1 MDWIECFMEYTSS
14 LPTPQIFRLW
24 AGITA
29 ISGALDRRI
38 WADLGPAPVF
48 PNLYTMLVG
57 VPGTGKSQACAPV
70 RTLWT
75 MCRELHVAPDNVT
88 KAALIDSLHKNSRF
102 FLNDSVPGGMLEIHS
117 VLVAAPEL
125 GVLMSKH
132 DLEFISVLNHIF
144 DSPPIYSE
152 ERRSMEGRQPEI
164 TNPQLT
170 ILSGAQP
177 DFLGSILPEEAWGMG
192 FCSRLLLI
200 YAAVPPKIKLF
211 SKTSKPDPQLL
222 KQLSYEMDGM
232 ANLYGEMSW
241 TEEAQAA
248 VAVWYDEGLIPVPT
262 HSKLL
267 HYSTRRL
274 LLLTKLITIASISR
288 KRDKIILAEDVE
300 RAKNWM
306 LDAEKVM
313 PDVFRAMLA
322 KNDSELLQ
330 ELHRYIWRL
339 WASALPEQRKPVAIT
354 EVYTFLKDRAPSE
367 RIDRLVDIAEKS
379 GLLVRSP
386 VGGWIPKP
394 LINLPGNT

>member
-14 LPTPQIFRLW
+14 LPTPEIFRLW

-241 TEEAQAA
+241 TEEAQNA